1 MRSSAIHSYLRGPGG
16 RLMGRPGVRSY
27 TTRQYSESD
36 LEFCLATEKDF
47 RQVQSLYNDETDY
60 IPSVYHSW
68 LRERNR
74 VIILAKRQDQLIG
87 LCSSHIVDDGQSA
100 LMEGMKVAA
109 SERGKGAAR
118 LIYRHVAE
126 LVRARYPEVKKQS
139 FITDPKLNRGGL
151 CVLGKQ
157 IGLCSSHIVD
167 DGQSALMEGMKV
179 AASERGKGAARLIYR
194 HVAELVRA
202 RYPEVKKQSFI
213 TDPKLNRGLCVL
225 GKQFLISLQVPSINV
240 PTLISE
246 VISNM
251 KKRRDEYYE
260 PIPLQPD
267 DVRSIFLNRTVIDT
281 LLPGGRIIQNG
292 AVFKPLES
300 NLDILLKRDIV
311 WRADRKDNTRAVSL
325 GAAPFRD
332 PMGNRVFMI
341 DMFGEDLSAVKNV
354 FLAQLQSLP
363 PLQDNVI
370 CLLFVNPSLS
380 PQISEFCINEM
391 GLEKGKQDWDDEY
404 IIEIDI
410 LQNVI

>member
-1 MRSSAIHSYLRGPGG
+1 MRAFAIHSYLRAPGG
-16 RLMGRPGVRSY
+16 RPMGRPGVRSY

-36 LEFCLATEKDF
+36 LDFCLATEKDF
-47 RQVQSLYNDETDY
+47 GQVQSLYNREADY

-74 VIILAKRQDQLIG
+74 MVILAKRQGQLIG

-100 LMEGMKVAA
+100 LMEEIKVVA

-118 LIYRHVAE
+118 LMYKHLIE

-139 FITDPKLNRGGL
+139 LITDPKLNRGF

-157 IGLCSSHIVD
+157 S
-167 DGQSALMEGMKV
+167 
-179 AASERGKGAARLIYR
+179 
-194 HVAELVRA
+194 
-202 RYPEVKKQSFI
+202 
-213 TDPKLNRGLCVL
+213 
-225 GKQFLISLQVPSINV
+225 LISLRVPSINV

-251 KKRRDEYYE
+251 KKRGDEYYE

-281 LLPGGRIIQNG
+281 LLPGGRIIVNG
-292 AVFKPLES
+292 SVFKPLES

-325 GAAPFRD
+325 GAAPYRG
-332 PMGNRVFMI
+332 PMGNRVFEI
-341 DMFGEDLSAVKNV
+341 NMFGEELSAVKSV

-380 PQISEFCINEM
+380 PQMWEFCVNEM
-391 GLEKGKQDWDDEY
+391 GLEKGKQYWNDEI
-404 IIEIDI
+404 IIEDDI
-410 LQNVI
+410 LQNLWDGERNR